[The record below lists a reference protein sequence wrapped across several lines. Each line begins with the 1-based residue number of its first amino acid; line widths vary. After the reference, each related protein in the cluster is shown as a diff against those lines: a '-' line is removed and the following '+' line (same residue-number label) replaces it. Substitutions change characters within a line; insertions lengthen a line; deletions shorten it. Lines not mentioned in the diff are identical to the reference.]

1 MAVSKRQSSSF
12 FLGMR
17 SNSRR
22 TSPSASLASRCA
34 PISSLGI
41 LEGLEKGAAAT
52 RLSAS
57 RSGRDLVRPCS
68 VARKPPPPLEDEDAS
83 RLSTLLPLSDLIDLR
98 LPVLLPK
105 LSAQRLRPARGLE
118 LGVRG
123 ACALWFSEVGV
134 ANGWSCRN
142 CFRFAEGVMA
152 AESDEMGLA
161 NLLTCLG
168 AVQ

>member
-41 LEGLEKGAAAT
+41 LEGFEKGAAT

-57 RSGRDLVRPCS
+57 RSGRDRVRPCS
-68 VARKPPPPLEDEDAS
+68 VARKPLLEDEDAS
-83 RLSTLLPLSDLIDLR
+83 RLSTLLPLSDLMDLR

-105 LSAQRLRPARGLE
+105 LSAQRLRPALGLE

-123 ACALWFSEVGV
+123 ACAFWFSEVGV
-134 ANGWSCRN
+134 ANGWSCRS

-152 AESDEMGLA
+152 ADRDEMGLA

>member
-12 FLGMR
+12 FLGIL

-41 LEGLEKGAAAT
+41 LEGFEKGAAT

-57 RSGRDLVRPCS
+57 RSGRDRVRPCS
-68 VARKPPPPLEDEDAS
+68 VARKPPPREDEDAS

-105 LSAQRLRPARGLE
+105 LSAQRLRPALGLE

-123 ACALWFSEVGV
+123 ACAFCSEVGV
-134 ANGWSCRN
+134 ANGRSCRN
-142 CFRFAEGVMA
+142 CFRFPDGVMA
-152 AESDEMGLA
+152 AERDEMGLA
-161 NLLTCLG
+161 NLLTW
-168 AVQ
+168 